1 MRQSEHLENCMDKQK
16 NTDIANTDIR
26 QKNGRESDQEK
37 VIPKSVSDEDILA
50 ARKKG
55 YTICEIVDLLGCSR
69 KHVSE
74 LIAANPIID
83 AEYRDNRF
91 ALFRGRDR
99 EEAIRKCVSMYKSGM
114 RMRDIAVETG
124 IPFWEVS
131 DILQKA
137 GLSPTGRHKKAGI
150 TGDEDRDAKI
160 VMLRRQK
167 MSYATIA
174 SNLNLCVSTVKKV
187 CTRKAVNK
195 IPCEPPN
202 VVDREKLIGLYQ
214 SGMTPAQVADAC
226 GCTITSIY
234 RILKSNGFPSQHEE
248 KRKRDAAIRE
258 DFAYGADVKDLAAK
272 YRVSWRTI
280 YRIVHQDAG
289 KKR

>member
-1 MRQSEHLENCMDKQK
+1 MGKQGYT
-16 NTDIANTDIR
+16 NIANTDIR
-26 QKNGRESDQEK
+26 QTNGREFDPEK
-37 VIPKSVSDEDILA
+37 VIPGSVTDEDILA

-69 KHVSE
+69 KHASE
-74 LIAANPIID
+74 LIAANPSVD

-91 ALFRGRDR
+91 TLFRGRNR
-99 EEAIRKCVSMYKSGM
+99 EEAIRKCVSLYKSGM
-114 RMRDIAVETG
+114 RMRDITVETG

-150 TGDEDRDAKI
+150 TDDEDRDAKI

-174 SNLNLCVSTVKKV
+174 SDLNLCVSTVKKV
-187 CTRKAVNK
+187 CTREAVNK
-195 IPCEPPN
+195 IPCEQPR
-202 VVDREKLIGLYQ
+202 VVSREKLIRSYQ
-214 SGMTPAQVADAC
+214 SGMTPIQVANAC
-226 GCTITSIY
+226 GCTITTVY
-234 RILKSNGFPSQHEE
+234 RILNNNGFPSQHEE
-248 KRKRDAAIRE
+248 KRKRNAAIRE
-258 DFAYGADVKDLAAK
+258 AFAHGADIKDLAAK
-272 YRVSWRTI
+272 YRVSWRTV
-280 YRIVHQDAG
+280 YRIVHQDTG

>member
-1 MRQSEHLENCMDKQK
+1 MGKQEYTK
-16 NTDIANTDIR
+16 VNNTDTGQR
-26 QKNGRESDQEK
+26 TESKTDQEK
-37 VIPKSVSDEDILA
+37 VIPGSVSDEDILA

-55 YTICEIVDLLGCSR
+55 YTIYEIVGLLGCSR

-74 LIAANPIID
+74 LIAANPSID
-83 AEYRDNRF
+83 AEYRNNRF
-91 ALFRGRDR
+91 TLFRGINR
-99 EEAIRKCVSMYKSGM
+99 EEAIRKCVSLYKYGM
-114 RMRDIAVETG
+114 RMRDIVIETG

-137 GLSPTGRHKKAGI
+137 RLSPSGRHKKAGI

-160 VMLRRQK
+160 VTLRRQK

-174 SNLNLCVSTVKKV
+174 RNLNLCVSTVKKV
-187 CTRKAVNK
+187 CKREAVNK
-195 IPCEPPN
+195 IPCESPN
-202 VVDREKLIGLYQ
+202 VVDREKLIRLYQ
-214 SGMTPAQVADAC
+214 SGMTPAEVADAC
-226 GCTITSIY
+226 GCTITTIY
-234 RILKSNGFPSQHEE
+234 RILKENGFPSQCEE

-258 DFAYGADVKDLAAK
+258 NFAYGADVKDLAAK

-280 YRIVHQDAG
+280 YRIVHQDTG

>member
-1 MRQSEHLENCMDKQK
+1 MGKQEYTK
-16 NTDIANTDIR
+16 INNTDIR
-26 QKNGRESDQEK
+26 QGNGREFDPEK
-37 VIPKSVSDEDILA
+37 VIPGSVTDEDILA

-69 KHVSE
+69 KHASE
-74 LIAANPIID
+74 LIAANPAID

-91 ALFRGRDR
+91 TLFRGRNR
-99 EEAIRKCVSMYKSGM
+99 EEAIRKCVSLYKSGM
-114 RMRDIAVETG
+114 RMRDITVETG

-174 SNLNLCVSTVKKV
+174 SDLNLCVSTVKKV
-187 CTRKAVNK
+187 CTREAVNK
-195 IPCEPPN
+195 IPCKQPGI
-202 VVDREKLIGLYQ
+202 VSREKLIRLYQ
-214 SGMTPAQVADAC
+214 SGMTPAQVANAC
-226 GCTITSIY
+226 GCTITTIY
-234 RILKSNGFPSQHEE
+234 RILKNNGFPSQHEE

-258 DFAYGADVKDLAAK
+258 AFAHGADIKDLAAK
-272 YRVSWRTI
+272 YRVSWRTV
-280 YRIVHQDAG
+280 YRIVHQDTG
-289 KKR
+289 EKR